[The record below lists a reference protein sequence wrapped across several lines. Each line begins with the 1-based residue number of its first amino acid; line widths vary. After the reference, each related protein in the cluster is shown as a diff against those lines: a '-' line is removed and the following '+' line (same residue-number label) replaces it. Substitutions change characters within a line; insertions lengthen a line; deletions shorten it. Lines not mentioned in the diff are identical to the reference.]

1 MDRKNKIPH
10 EIFISILYNIENMTI
25 KDLIN
30 IYYAFYDYNNY
41 RKIIMFE
48 FNKYLDFY
56 ISSYENKDDLSSTD
70 KDFENKNRNIIS
82 LKLFNINREIEK
94 ILYRTEEDEIEEEYI
109 NRKNKMIK
117 NLRINNSYIINN
129 IINCFL
135 KCYICKNNDINKMEN
150 IYSCSNCEDVICD
163 NCCIKCNE
171 CY

>member
-56 ISSYENKDDLSSTD
+56 ISSYENK
-70 KDFENKNRNIIS
+70 E
-82 LKLFNINREIEK
+82 
-94 ILYRTEEDEIEEEYI
+94 
-109 NRKNKMIK
+109 
-117 NLRINNSYIINN
+117 
-129 IINCFL
+129 
-135 KCYICKNNDINKMEN
+135 
-150 IYSCSNCEDVICD
+150 
-163 NCCIKCNE
+163 
-171 CY
+171 